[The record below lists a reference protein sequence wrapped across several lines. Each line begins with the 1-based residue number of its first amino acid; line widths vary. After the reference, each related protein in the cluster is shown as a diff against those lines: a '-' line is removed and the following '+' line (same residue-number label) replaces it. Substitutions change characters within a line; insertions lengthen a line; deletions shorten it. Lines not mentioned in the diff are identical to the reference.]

1 MSTKDRKAR
10 EKEELKSLILS
21 NAQKLFVEKG
31 IEQTTIRNI
40 ADAIEYSVGTVYL
53 YFKDKNTIL
62 HALHTQGFTQMG
74 KAFSVLHNIS
84 HPMERLKEMGKVYIH
99 FALNNPDMYEL
110 MFTMK
115 APMQYLHDIDK
126 AEWHEGKGT
135 FSALKDT
142 IQQCLEEGYFKN
154 HDLEPL
160 SFMIWSVVHGMC
172 SLSISN
178 RIEGVHLQAPQTIVE
193 SAYQEFVKIL
203 DRL

>member
-10 EKEELKSLILS
+10 EKEELKSLILK

-40 ADAIEYSVGTVYL
+40 ADSIEYSVGTVYL
-53 YFKDKNTIL
+53 YFKDKNAIL

-74 KAFSVLHNIS
+74 KEFSVLHNVI
-84 HPMERLKEMGKVYIH
+84 HPMERLKAMGKVYIN

-115 APMQYLHDIDK
+115 APMQYLNDIDNE
-126 AEWHEGKGT
+126 EWQEGKGT
-135 FSALKDT
+135 FLALKET
-142 IQQCLEEGYFKN
+142 IKDCLNQGYFKN

-172 SLSISN
+172 SLYISN
-178 RIEGVHLQAPQTIVE
+178 RIEGVHLQEPQTIVE
-193 SAYQEFVKIL
+193 RAYQEFLKML
-203 DRL
+203 DKL